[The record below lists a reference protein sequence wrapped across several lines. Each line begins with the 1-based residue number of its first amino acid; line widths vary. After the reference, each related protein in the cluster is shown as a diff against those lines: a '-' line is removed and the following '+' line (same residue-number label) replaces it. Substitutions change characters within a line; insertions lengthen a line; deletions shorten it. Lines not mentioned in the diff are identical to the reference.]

1 MVIANHSAPGGNRV
15 AAQGDDGD
23 AVELEQFFERATQAF
38 EVLGVSSMV
47 LGTGYAIGL
56 ALVTWK
62 RTGGARAFKT
72 LRNSIGGAI
81 LLGLELLVA
90 ADIVKTVTSKPSLTD
105 AAILGLIV
113 LIRTVLSFTIEV
125 EIDGV
130 APWRKGLTTGAG
142 VLARTTRDARSAPN
156 PDV

>member
-1 MVIANHSAPGGNRV
+1 MN
-15 AAQGDDGD
+15 
-23 AVELEQFFERATQAF
+23 LEQFFERATQAF

-56 ALVTWK
+56 ALVTLR
-62 RTGGARAFKT
+62 RTDGARAFKT
-72 LRNSIGGAI
+72 LRNAIGGAI

-90 ADIVKTVTSKPSLTD
+90 ADIVETVTSKPSLED
-105 AAILGLIV
+105 AAILGMIV

-130 APWRKGLTTGAG
+130 APWRKALTTGPE
-142 VLARTTRDARSAPN
+142 VLARTTRGARSQPEREA
-156 PDV
+156 

>member
-1 MVIANHSAPGGNRV
+1 
-15 AAQGDDGD
+15 
-23 AVELEQFFERATQAF
+23 LEQFFERATQAF
-38 EVLGVSSMV
+38 EVLGVSAMV

-56 ALVTWK
+56 ALVTW
-62 RTGGARAFKT
+62 RRADGARAFKT
-72 LRNSIGGAI
+72 LRNAIGGAI

-90 ADIVKTVTSKPSLTD
+90 ADIVKTVTSKPSLED

-130 APWRKGLTTGAG
+130 VPWRKALTTGPE
-142 VLARTTRDARSAPN
+142 VLAKTTRGARPAPAA
-156 PDV
+156 D

>member
-1 MVIANHSAPGGNRV
+1 MN
-15 AAQGDDGD
+15 
-23 AVELEQFFERATQAF
+23 LEVFFERATQAF

-56 ALVTWK
+56 AAITWR
-62 RTGGARAFKT
+62 RTDGARAFKT

-105 AAILGLIV
+105 AAVLGLIV

-130 APWRKGLTTGAG
+130 APWRKALTTGPE
-142 VLARTTRDARSAPN
+142 VLVRATREARAQPE
-156 PDV
+156 PGG